1 MTDAP
6 PPTDGVGAPTAHPA
20 AEPLI
25 RAAGLGI
32 ERGGR
37 WLIHDV
43 DLTVSS
49 GEIVTLIGPNGG
61 GKTTVLRALLG
72 LIDPDAGEVWRRPKL
87 TVGYLPQRVQIDTT
101 LPLTVARLM
110 TTTRRHPRRDVV
122 AALAQTGVDRHLD
135 HPVQSL
141 SGGELQRVLL
151 ARALLGRPDLLV
163 LDEPVQGVDYA
174 GEATLYELIANIRD
188 HFACGVLL
196 VSHDLHVVM
205 AATDR
210 VICLNHHVCCTGAP
224 QEVTQDVEY
233 RRLFGPRAVEAY
245 ALYQHAHDHDH
256 DLAGGVVPCQ
266 PAPRSQDQEARRRD
280 A

>member
-1 MTDAP
+1 MSDLSPQIGDAG
-6 PPTDGVGAPTAHPA
+6 TSIAHPA
-20 AEPLI
+20 VEPLI

-43 DLTVSS
+43 DLSVSS

-72 LIDPDAGEVWRRPKL
+72 LIDPDAGKVWRRPKL

-110 TTTRRHPRRDVV
+110 TATRRHPRRDVV
-122 AALAQTGVDRHLD
+122 AALAQTGVDTHLD

-188 HFACGVLL
+188 HFTCGVLL

-224 QEVTQDVEY
+224 QEVTRDVEY

-256 DLAGGVVPCQ
+256 DLAGEVVPCQ
-266 PAPRSQDQEARRRD
+266 PAPRPQEARRRD

>member
-1 MTDAP
+1 MPDPLPQTAGQCAP
-6 PPTDGVGAPTAHPA
+6 SAQPEPA
-20 AEPLI
+20 PLI
-25 RAAGLGI
+25 RATGLGI
-32 ERGGR
+32 KRGGC
-37 WLIHDV
+37 WLIHDI
-43 DLTVSS
+43 DLSVSP

-72 LIDPDAGEVWRRPKL
+72 LIEPNAGEVWRRPEL
-87 TVGYLPQRVQIDTT
+87 TVGYLPQKLHIDTT

-110 TTTRRHPRRDVV
+110 TATHRHSRDEVI
-122 AALAQTGVDRHLD
+122 AALAQTGVDKHVD
-135 HPVQSL
+135 QPVQSL

-151 ARALLGRPDLLV
+151 ARALLGRPELLV

-174 GEATLYELIANIRD
+174 GEATLYELIAGIRNQ
-188 HFACGVLL
+188 FACGVLL

-224 QEVTQDVEY
+224 QEVTRDAEY

-256 DLAGGVVPCQ
+256 DLAGEVVPCQ
-266 PAPRSQDQEARRRD
+266 PTPKPREATRRD